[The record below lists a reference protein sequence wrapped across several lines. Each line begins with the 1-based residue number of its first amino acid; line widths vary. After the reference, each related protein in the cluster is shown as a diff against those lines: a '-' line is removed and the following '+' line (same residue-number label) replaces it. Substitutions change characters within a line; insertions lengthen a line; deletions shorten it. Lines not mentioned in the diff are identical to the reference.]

1 MRLLSLY
8 NGRIWVCHCRGKCA
22 TTSELEIKIGIIPCP
37 IPKLVYCCSKS
48 NMDFW
53 LLGEYVAIAH
63 IPSQYS
69 LIYDVY
75 VTIQHAPLGIYEPRR
90 G

>member
-1 MRLLSLY
+1 
-8 NGRIWVCHCRGKCA
+8 
-22 TTSELEIKIGIIPCP
+22 
-37 IPKLVYCCSKS
+37 
-48 NMDFW
+48 MDFW
-53 LLGEYVAIAH
+53 FLGEYVAIAH